1 MKQEIPQD
9 VLDRIMDILKSRE
22 WGDKL
27 FPDAARELIE
37 AAQLPIAAPTKPE
50 IDQLTREMERDA
62 LGVASVLGLFI
73 DRRNSPPQVDALE
86 EKTIT
91 FGIMTSDCSECG
103 AIVDCFGRTK
113 HIAWHKKIA
122 SAVREAK
129 NG

>member
-9 VLDRIMDILKSRE
+9 VLDRVMDILKSRE

-37 AAQLPIAAPTKPE
+37 AAQLPIAPLTKEEVSAFRWAFPAYA
-50 IDQLTREMERDA
+50 LERFNE
-62 LGVASVLGLFI
+62 VIS
-73 DRRNSPPQVDALE
+73 RRNSPPQVDALE

-103 AIVDCFGRTK
+103 AIVDCGRTK